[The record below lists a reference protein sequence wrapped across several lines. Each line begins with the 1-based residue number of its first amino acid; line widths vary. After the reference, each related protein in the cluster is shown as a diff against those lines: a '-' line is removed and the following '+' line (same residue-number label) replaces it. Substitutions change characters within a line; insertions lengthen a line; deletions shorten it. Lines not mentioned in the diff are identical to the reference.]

1 MEKREWK
8 RDREEPKTDLESPL
22 GIAGTPVTPDAPDHM
37 RASDDDEE
45 ARRRRN
51 RGLSADNDTPR
62 DPLADVNRDHKGATG
77 IDMGAGGHNTQ
88 ISDKGTKP

>member
-1 MEKREWK
+1 MDK
-8 RDREEPKTDLESPL
+8 RDRKEEREETHNDLESPL
-22 GIAGTPVTPDAPDHM
+22 GIAGTPVTPDAPAGL
-37 RASDDDEE
+37 RASDDE
-45 ARRRRN
+45 AEVRRRRN

>member
-1 MEKREWK
+1 MEKRRK
-8 RDREEPKTDLESPL
+8 EEEKDAPIDLENPL
-22 GIAGTPVTPDAPDHM
+22 GIGGTPVTPDAPDHM
-37 RASDDDEE
+37 RASNDEEE

-51 RGLSADNDTPR
+51 RGLSADNDVPR
-62 DPLADVNRDHKGATG
+62 DPMADVNRDHKGATG